1 MWCTRRTTFN
11 TDVGINN
18 CLDDEENRMETLAA
32 LVDIT
37 PVDCHA
43 DALGSY
49 HAELTSDLLD
59 EQGQLLDEVIA
70 FAFETLGVR
79 HLHVR
84 VVPADHGRRVITPA
98 EPAIKELL
106 L

>member
-1 MWCTRRTTFN
+1 
-11 TDVGINN
+11 
-18 CLDDEENRMETLAA
+18 METLAA

-37 PVDCHA
+37 RVDCHA
-43 DALGSY
+43 DALGNY

-79 HLHVR
+79 HLDVR
-84 VVPADHGRRVITPA
+84 VVPADHCRGVITPA
-98 EPAIKELL
+98 GPATRAQVAERL
-106 L
+106 

>member
-1 MWCTRRTTFN
+1 
-11 TDVGINN
+11 
-18 CLDDEENRMETLAA
+18 METLAA

-37 PVDCHA
+37 RVVGHA

-70 FAFETLGVR
+70 FAFETLSVR
-79 HLHVR
+79 HLDVR
-84 VVPADHGRRVITPA
+84 VVPADHCRGVITPA
-98 EPAIKELL
+98 EPTTKELL
-106 L
+106 LCLLS